1 MKRIMM
7 SAVFVL
13 AAMSFSLEV
22 NAQDVK
28 TKGKV
33 QKVENCCKSNAE
45 KGCKKADKKNCDNAG
60 ACAKSCE
67 DAKKTCDKAAKKCN
81 KAGQNCAKKGKNCD
95 KAKKNCDKAKTQS
108 CCKEKLL
115 ANIQNCPEKAEI
127 TELKIVSEAELKAQQ
142 VDVTTAATLQ
152 EPAQMHCKDK
162 ADACKKVTGKGDC
175 KKADGEKK
183 NCGKCKK

>member
-81 KAGQNCAKKGKNCD
+81 KAGQNCAK
-95 KAKKNCDKAKTQS
+95 AKTQS

-127 TELKIVSEAELKAQQ
+127 TEFKIVSEAELKAQQ
-142 VDVTTAATLQ
+142 VDVTAAAMLQ